1 MRWGKRKCVQNPN
14 YICLCLCVRETD
26 AGKIHFSCAL
36 AYPLG
41 RRLWQPNENRYRHC
55 QRENIP
61 RAGCEQEE
69 LGPGQ
74 QDYIHADTNSP
85 LNYPSFHK
93 LAQPWRLLLPAQ
105 ESCAA
110 TRLLL
115 AFGPGDTRWM
125 LSREDNAELWIQEWQ
140 TTIKIISY
148 SPAFPFL
155 GCNLAKQLNILKSK

>member
-1 MRWGKRKCVQNPN
+1 MFRTPTTYVCVFVSERRMQEKFTSLVPWLIHWGGDYGSQMK
-14 YICLCLCVRETD
+14 T
-26 AGKIHFSCAL
+26 G
-36 AYPLG
+36 
-41 RRLWQPNENRYRHC
+41 YRHC

-125 LSREDNAELWIQEWQ
+125 LSREDNAELWIQE
-140 TTIKIISY
+140 
-148 SPAFPFL
+148 
-155 GCNLAKQLNILKSK
+155 